1 MSDYALSC
9 PHCKQSLVGPEE
21 LMGQTVRCPA
31 CQGTITLAAPIKS
44 AAPVVVIPTSGA
56 QRTPRI
62 TPKEVD
68 SSPLVESDAK
78 LTMREMVACY
88 WPLPFLFILV
98 RASGNLVTGAI
109 IGVICVASCSIN
121 SRIQFSEM
129 SASKKI
135 LWNLFAGLAAIG
147 IAFLIGVLLW
157 KRY

>member
-1 MSDYALSC
+1 
-9 PHCKQSLVGPEE
+9 
-21 LMGQTVRCPA
+21 
-31 CQGTITLAAPIKS
+31 
-44 AAPVVVIPTSGA
+44 
-56 QRTPRI
+56 
-62 TPKEVD
+62 
-68 SSPLVESDAK
+68 
-78 LTMREMVACY
+78 MREMVACY